1 MYRQSSRDALTAKSD
16 VEERQTKLRDY
27 LLLDFIIML
36 NMTGKLLA
44 ANQKFLSKWKPGG
57 LANEVC
63 LDVLCASLPSCNL
76 NAYSLF

>member
-1 MYRQSSRDALTAKSD
+1 MASKSD

-27 LLLDFIIML
+27 LLLDSITMV

-44 ANQKFLSKWKPGG
+44 ANQKFLSKWKRGG

-63 LDVLCASLPSCNL
+63 LDILCASLSSCNL